1 MSPEAARTAHEL
13 QMLEAMVDCAH
24 GLGMAFGHA
33 ATAEA
38 GTKRSLELLDGYL
51 KSFLAVRMG
60 IRLSMVLRAPPRVAP
75 VVERAEASEREP
87 AEPLERRDSPERE
100 RERERDYEPVSLP
113 KFLSTLGVVARHAE
127 ALGDRLP
134 AGPARDALPRL
145 QALLAGAMPD
155 PRVPEPAPPQAAAVA
170 VLARPPQGASR
181 RSLLGSAATP
191 RPGPRAPPP
200 WAGSG

>member
-113 KFLSTLGVVARHAE
+113 KFLSTLGVVV
-127 ALGDRLP
+127 
-134 AGPARDALPRL
+134 RDAERLDVHLAPDAARVLPTL
-145 QALLAGAMPD
+145 QALLSRAHEAAAA
-155 PRVPEPAPPQAAAVA
+155 EPAPSQPAGAA
-170 VLARPPQGASR
+170 VLAHPPQGATR
-181 RSLLGSAATP
+181 RRLLGSAAP
-191 RPGPRAPPP
+191 SRPGSRAPPP
-200 WAGSG
+200 WTDSG